1 MYIYIY
7 KYPFP
12 FLSLHGVRSAFF
24 KQIVYIE
31 WQCCEKNEFPVQTL
45 ESDGVEEASDVKG
58 YFAWATTTLSTLSQN
73 TSQKILFLSLEISVF
88 RMEKASQTAIFFS
101 LSF

>member
-1 MYIYIY
+1 MELLRVYIYIY

-45 ESDGVEEASDVKG
+45 ESDRVEG
-58 YFAWATTTLSTLSQN
+58 YFALATTTGYYSSFHSEPKHLSKDSIAISQN
-73 TSQKILFLSLEISVF
+73 FCF
-88 RMEKASQTAIFFS
+88 
-101 LSF
+101 